1 MNIQKLKGKIIERGI
16 SVEVLSKMIGITKS
30 AMYRKLNAFDKI
42 TVGEVKRIKEALQ
55 LTDEE
60 ACDIFLR

>member
-30 AMYRKLNAFDKI
+30 AMYRKLNSFDKI